1 MTLIAPFKTGLD
13 TDQEPWL
20 APPDSFR
27 ELDNIHIKHGYLQ
40 KRQGYRPFGTL
51 IDTVISISA
60 ITQAAIGV
68 VTTTAAH
75 GFATNDVVYF
85 SDVVGAV
92 TVIVNE
98 VLFISVMPKTSV
110 K

>member
-1 MTLIAPFKTGLD
+1 M
-13 TDQEPWL
+13 
-20 APPDSFR
+20 
-27 ELDNIHIKHGYLQ
+27 Q

-60 ITQAAIGV
+60 ITQAAIGA

-75 GFATNDVVYF
+75 GFATGDVVYF
-85 SDVVGAV
+85 TDVLGMTDINNTSFTITV
-92 TVIVNE
+92 TA
-98 VLFISVMPKTSV
+98 PTTSL